1 MGIRIITDSTSYIN
15 KEFVERYNI
24 KVISLNVTMDGKSY
38 REQDLDNSTF
48 YDIIDKNAEIPKSS
62 QPSMDEALNAF
73 ESAAKAGDDIVG
85 IFLSSDM
92 SGTYST
98 ANLIKDMVLKDY
110 PDAKIAIVDSKTNC
124 MELGFQVLQAAR
136 AAEKGK
142 TIEEI
147 IKICEVTKKNSRF
160 LFIPETLKYL
170 KKGGRIGNAA
180 ALLGSIF
187 QIKPILT
194 VEDGKTTVFDK
205 VRTTKKAVSV
215 MIEKVITD
223 TKDKKI
229 GEIVVHHIN
238 CREKAIELS
247 NILKDKF
254 NIKIEIQDIGPVI
267 GLHVGP
273 GCVGIAYYT
282 ND

>member
-24 KVISLNVTMDGKSY
+24 KVISLNVTIDGKSY

-73 ESAAKAGDDIVG
+73 EEAAKAGDDIVG

-124 MELGFQVLQAAR
+124 MELGFQALQAAR

>member
-24 KVISLNVTMDGKSY
+24 KVISLNVTIDGKSY

-62 QPSMDEALNAF
+62 QPSMDEALKAF
-73 ESAAKAGDDIVG
+73 ESAAKGGDDIVG
-85 IFLSSDM
+85 IFLSSEM

>member
-24 KVISLNVTMDGKSY
+24 KVISLNVTIDGKSY

-62 QPSMDEALNAF
+62 QPSMDEALKAF
-73 ESAAKAGDDIVG
+73 EEAAKGGDDIVG
-85 IFLSSDM
+85 IFLSSEM

-110 PDAKIAIVDSKTNC
+110 PDTKIAIVDSKTNC
-124 MELGFQVLQAAR
+124 MELGFQVLQSAR
-136 AAEKGK
+136 AAEEGK

-147 IKICEVTKKNSRF
+147 IKICEITKKNSRF

-205 VRTTKKAVSV
+205 VRTTKKAISV
-215 MIEKVITD
+215 MIEKLIAD

>member
-24 KVISLNVTMDGKSY
+24 KVISLNVTIDGKSY

-48 YDIIDKNAEIPKSS
+48 YDIIDKNADIPKSS

-124 MELGFQVLQAAR
+124 MELGFQALQAAR

>member
-1 MGIRIITDSTSYIN
+1 MGIKIITDSTSYIN
-15 KEFVERYNI
+15 KKVMERYNI
-24 KVISLNVTMDGKSY
+24 KVISLNVTIDGKSY
-38 REQDLDNSTF
+38 REQDLDSSIF
-48 YDIIDKNAEIPKSS
+48 YDIIDKNTEIPKSS
-62 QPSMDEALNAF
+62 QPSMAEALKAF
-73 ESAAKAGDDIVG
+73 EEAAKAGDDIVG
-85 IFLSSDM
+85 IFLSSEM

-110 PDAKIAIVDSKTNC
+110 PGVKISIVDSRTNC

-147 IKICEVTKKNSRF
+147 IKICNTTKKNSRF

-223 TKDKKI
+223 TKDKNI

-238 CREKAIELS
+238 CKEKAVELS

>member
-24 KVISLNVTMDGKSY
+24 KVISLNVTIDGKSY

-48 YDIIDKNAEIPKSS
+48 YNIIDKNAEIPKSS

-85 IFLSSDM
+85 IFLSSEM

-110 PDAKIAIVDSKTNC
+110 PGAKIAIVDSKTNC
-124 MELGFQVLQAAR
+124 MELGFQVLQSVR
-136 AAEKGK
+136 SAEKGK

-147 IKICEVTKKNSRF
+147 IKICEITKKNSRF

-205 VRTTKKAVSV
+205 VRTTKKAISV